1 MYCSWCL
8 SNKSLELIEI
18 NKIVK
23 QFLLTEE
30 VIAFSIIDKGLI
42 NQTFVVSVG
51 KKEVKQFILQ
61 AINTIVF
68 PLHVKGLQNIILVR
82 NELQQS
88 DYSYSFPTPIN
99 DKYIC
104 IDEVVWRMFPF
115 VERSVC
121 YEKVKDKYQAFDAA
135 KCLGEFYKALHNFDA
150 EQLHITLP
158 NFHNA
163 AFHFKA
169 LQQVIETADDIRLN
183 KAKDIIDA
191 INKEKN
197 VLSKFDKLNA
207 ELPKRVVHF
216 DAKISNFLFDKK
228 TGKAKAIIDFDTLMP
243 GTILSDI
250 GDMIRTYSN
259 VMGEEYQEIGLVKS
273 DAEIIEH
280 IIAGF
285 LSACGSI
292 LNDEEKDNLIFS
304 GKALT
309 LIQCIRFL
317 TDYLNNDNYYKT
329 VYPEQ
334 NWVRSQNQW
343 ALYYSIKG

>member
-1 MYCSWCL
+1 
-8 SNKSLELIEI
+8 LELIEL

-23 QFLLTEE
+23 KFLPTQE
-30 VIAFSIIDKGLI
+30 VIAFSVIDKGLI
-42 NQTFVVSVG
+42 NQTFVVSVA
-51 KKEVKQFILQ
+51 KVEVKQFILQ
-61 AINTIVF
+61 AISSIVF
-68 PLHVKGLQNIILVR
+68 PFYEKGLQNIILVKK
-82 NELQQS
+82 ELQQS
-88 DYSYSFPTPIN
+88 DFSYSFPTPIN

-115 VERSVC
+115 VEEGVC
-121 YEKVKDKYQAFDAA
+121 YEKVKDKSQAFEAA
-135 KCLGEFYKALHNFDA
+135 KCLGELYSSLADFDA

-163 AFHFKA
+163 AFRFKE
-169 LQQVIETADDIRLN
+169 LQKVITLADEIRLN
-183 KAKDIIDA
+183 KAEDIIDA

-228 TGKAKAIIDFDTLMP
+228 TGKAKAIIDLDTLMP
-243 GTILSDI
+243 GTVLSDI

-259 VMGEEYQEIGLVKS
+259 AMGEESQAIALVKA

-285 LSACGSI
+285 LSACGNI
-292 LNDEEKDNLIFS
+292 LNDEEKDNLVFS

-317 TDYLNNDNYYKT
+317 TDYLNNDSYYKT
-329 VYPEQ
+329 AYPEQ

-343 ALYYSIKG
+343 ALYCSLKG

>member
-1 MYCSWCL
+1 
-8 SNKSLELIEI
+8 LELIEI

-23 QFLLTEE
+23 QFFPTEE
-30 VIAFSIIDKGLI
+30 VIAFSTNDKGLI

-51 KKEVKQFILQ
+51 KVNTKQFILQ
-61 AINTIVF
+61 SINTAVF
-68 PLHVKGLQNIILVR
+68 PLYEKGLQNIILVKK
-82 NELQQS
+82 ELQQS
-88 DYSYSFPTPIN
+88 DFSYSFPTPIN

-115 VERSVC
+115 VEGSVC
-121 YEKVKDKYQAFDAA
+121 YEKVKDKSQAFEAA
-135 KCLGEFYKALHNFDA
+135 KCLGELCSSLADFDA

-163 AFHFKA
+163 AFRFKE
-169 LQQVIETADDIRLN
+169 LQQTIETADEIRLN
-183 KAKDIIDA
+183 KAKGIIDA

-197 VLSKFDKLNA
+197 ELLKFDKLNA

-216 DAKISNFLFDKK
+216 DSKISNFLFDKK
-228 TGKAKAIIDFDTLMP
+228 TGKAKAIIDLDTLMP
-243 GTILSDI
+243 GTVLSDI

-259 VMGEEYQEIGLVKS
+259 ALGEESQAIALVKA

-285 LSACGSI
+285 LSACGNI
-292 LNDEEKDNLIFS
+292 LNDEEKDNLAFS

-317 TDYLNNDNYYKT
+317 TDYLNNDSYYKT
-329 VYPEQ
+329 AYPEQ
-334 NWVRSQNQW
+334 NLVRTQNQW
-343 ALYYSIKG
+343 ALYCSLKG

>member
-1 MYCSWCL
+1 M
-8 SNKSLELIEI
+8 ELIEI

-23 QFLLTEE
+23 QFLPSEE

-51 KKEVKQFILQ
+51 KVEVKQFILQ
-61 AINTIVF
+61 AISSIVF
-68 PLHVKGLQNIILVR
+68 PLYEKCLQNIILVR
-82 NELQQS
+82 KELQQS
-88 DYSYSFPTPIN
+88 DFSYSFPTPIN

-104 IDEVVWRMFPF
+104 IDELVWRMFPF
-115 VERSVC
+115 VEKSIC
-121 YEKVKDKYQAFDAA
+121 YEKVKDKDQAFDAA

-163 AFHFKA
+163 AFRFKE
-169 LQQVIETADDIRLN
+169 LQQTIETADDIRLN

-197 VLSKFDKLNA
+197 VLLKFDKLNA
-207 ELPKRVVHF
+207 ELPKRAVHF

-228 TGKAKAIIDFDTLMP
+228 TGKAKAIIDLDTLMP
-243 GTILSDI
+243 GTVLSDI

-259 VMGEEYQEIGLVKS
+259 VLGEESQTIALVNA
-273 DAEIIEH
+273 DTEIIEH

-285 LSACGSI
+285 LSACGNI
-292 LNDEEKDNLIFS
+292 LNDEEKDNLAFS

-317 TDYLNNDNYYKT
+317 TDYLNNDSYYKT
-329 VYPEQ
+329 AYPEQ
-334 NWVRSQNQW
+334 NLVRTQNQW
-343 ALYYSIKG
+343 ALYSSLKG

>member
-1 MYCSWCL
+1 M
-8 SNKSLELIEI
+8 ELIEI

-23 QFLLTEE
+23 QFFPTEE
-30 VIAFSIIDKGLI
+30 VIAFSTNDKGLI

-51 KKEVKQFILQ
+51 KINTKQFILQ
-61 AINTIVF
+61 SINTAIF
-68 PLHVKGLQNIILVR
+68 PLYKKGLQNIILVKK
-82 NELQQS
+82 ELQKS
-88 DYSYSFPTPIN
+88 DFSYSFPTPIN

-115 VERSVC
+115 VEESIC
-121 YEKVKDKYQAFDAA
+121 YEKVKDKEQAFDAA

-163 AFHFKA
+163 AFRFKE
-169 LQQVIETADDIRLN
+169 LQQTIETADEIRLN
-183 KAKDIIDA
+183 KAKGIIDA

-197 VLSKFDKLNA
+197 VLLKFDKLNA
-207 ELPKRVVHF
+207 ELPKRAVHF

-228 TGKAKAIIDFDTLMP
+228 TGKAKAIIDLDTLMP
-243 GTILSDI
+243 GTVLSDI

-259 VMGEEYQEIGLVKS
+259 AMGEESQAIALVKA

-280 IIAGF
+280 IISGF
-285 LSACGSI
+285 LSACGNI
-292 LNDEEKDNLIFS
+292 LNDEEKDNLAFS

-309 LIQCIRFL
+309 LIQGIRFL
-317 TDYLNNDNYYKT
+317 TDYLNNDSYYKT
-329 VYPEQ
+329 AYPEQ
-334 NWVRSQNQW
+334 NWVRTQNQL
-343 ALYYSIKG
+343 ALYCSLKG

>member
-1 MYCSWCL
+1 
-8 SNKSLELIEI
+8 LELIEI

-23 QFLLTEE
+23 QFLPSEE

-51 KKEVKQFILQ
+51 KVEVKQFILQ
-61 AINTIVF
+61 AISSIVF
-68 PLHVKGLQNIILVR
+68 PLYEKGLQNIILVR
-82 NELQQS
+82 KELQQS
-88 DYSYSFPTPIN
+88 DFSYSFPTPIN

-104 IDEVVWRMFPF
+104 IDELVWRMFPF
-115 VERSVC
+115 VEKSIC
-121 YEKVKDKYQAFDAA
+121 YEKVKDKDQAFDAA

-163 AFHFKA
+163 AFRFKE
-169 LQQVIETADDIRLN
+169 LQQAIETADDIRLN

-197 VLSKFDKLNA
+197 VLLKFDKLNA
-207 ELPKRVVHF
+207 ELPKRAVHF

-228 TGKAKAIIDFDTLMP
+228 TGKAKAIIDLDTLMP
-243 GTILSDI
+243 GTVLSDI

-259 VMGEEYQEIGLVKS
+259 VLGEESQAIALVNA
-273 DAEIIEH
+273 DTEIIEH

-285 LSACGSI
+285 LSACGNI
-292 LNDEEKDNLIFS
+292 LNDEEKDNLAFS

-317 TDYLNNDNYYKT
+317 TDYLNNDSYYKT
-329 VYPEQ
+329 AYPEQ
-334 NWVRSQNQW
+334 NLVRTQNQW
-343 ALYYSIKG
+343 ALYSSLKG

>member
-1 MYCSWCL
+1 M
-8 SNKSLELIEI
+8 ELIEI

-23 QFLLTEE
+23 KFLPTED
-30 VIAFSIIDKGLI
+30 VVAFSTNEKGLI
-42 NQTFVVSVG
+42 NQTFLISVA
-51 KKEVKQFILQ
+51 KVNTKQFILQ
-61 AINTIVF
+61 CINTAVF
-68 PLHVKGLQNIILVR
+68 PLYERGLQNIMLVK
-82 NELQQS
+82 NELQQTHF
-88 DYSYSFPTPIN
+88 SYSFPTPIN

-104 IDEVVWRMFPF
+104 IDEGVWRMFPF
-115 VERSVC
+115 VEGSVC
-121 YEKVKDKYQAFDAA
+121 YTKVKDKYQAFEAA
-135 KCLGEFYKALHNFDA
+135 KCLGELYSSLADFDA

-163 AFHFKA
+163 AFRFKE
-169 LQQVIETADDIRLN
+169 LQQTIETADDMRLN
-183 KAKDIIDA
+183 KAEDIIEA

-207 ELPKRVVHF
+207 ELPKRAVHF

-228 TGKAKAIIDFDTLMP
+228 TGKAKAIIDLDSLMP
-243 GTILSDI
+243 GTVLSDI

-259 VMGEEYQEIGLVKS
+259 AIGEESQAIALVKA

-280 IIAGF
+280 IISGF
-285 LSACGSI
+285 LSACGHI
-292 LNDEEKDNLIFS
+292 LNDEEKGNLVFS

-317 TDYLNNDNYYKT
+317 TDYLNNDSYYKT
-329 VYPEQ
+329 AYPEQ

-343 ALYYSIKG
+343 ALYCSLKG

>member
-1 MYCSWCL
+1 M
-8 SNKSLELIEI
+8 ELIEI

-23 QFLLTEE
+23 QFLPTEE

-51 KKEVKQFILQ
+51 KVEVKQFILQ
-61 AINTIVF
+61 AISSIVF
-68 PLHVKGLQNIILVR
+68 PLYEKGLQNIILVKK
-82 NELQQS
+82 ELQQS
-88 DYSYSFPTPIN
+88 DFSYSFPTPIN

-115 VERSVC
+115 VEKSIC
-121 YEKVKDKYQAFDAA
+121 YEKVKDKDQAFDAA

-163 AFHFKA
+163 AFRFKE
-169 LQQVIETADDIRLN
+169 LQQAIETADDIRLN

-197 VLSKFDKLNA
+197 VLLKFDKLNA
-207 ELPKRVVHF
+207 ELPKRAVHF

-228 TGKAKAIIDFDTLMP
+228 TGKAKAIIDLDTLMP
-243 GTILSDI
+243 GTVLSDI

-259 VMGEEYQEIGLVKS
+259 VLGEESQAIALVNA
-273 DAEIIEH
+273 DTEIIEH

-285 LSACGSI
+285 LSACGNI
-292 LNDEEKDNLIFS
+292 LNDEEKDNLAFS

-317 TDYLNNDNYYKT
+317 TDYLNNDSYYKT
-329 VYPEQ
+329 AYPEQ
-334 NWVRSQNQW
+334 NLVRTQNQW
-343 ALYYSIKG
+343 ALYCSLKG

>member
-1 MYCSWCL
+1 M
-8 SNKSLELIEI
+8 ELIEI

-23 QFLLTEE
+23 QFLPSEE

-51 KKEVKQFILQ
+51 KVEVKQFILQ
-61 AINTIVF
+61 AISSIVF
-68 PLHVKGLQNIILVR
+68 PLYEKGLQNIILVR
-82 NELQQS
+82 KELQQS
-88 DYSYSFPTPIN
+88 DFSYSFPTPIN

-104 IDEVVWRMFPF
+104 IDELVWRMFPF
-115 VERSVC
+115 VEKSIC
-121 YEKVKDKYQAFDAA
+121 YEKVKDKDQAFDAA

-163 AFHFKA
+163 AFRFKE
-169 LQQVIETADDIRLN
+169 LQQAIETADDIRLN

-197 VLSKFDKLNA
+197 VLLKFDKLNA
-207 ELPKRVVHF
+207 ELPKRAVHF

-228 TGKAKAIIDFDTLMP
+228 TGKAKAIIDLDTLMP
-243 GTILSDI
+243 GTVLSDI

-259 VMGEEYQEIGLVKS
+259 VLGEESQAIALVNA
-273 DAEIIEH
+273 DTEIIEH

-285 LSACGSI
+285 LSACGNI
-292 LNDEEKDNLIFS
+292 LNDEEKDNLAFS

-317 TDYLNNDNYYKT
+317 TDYLNNDSYYKT
-329 VYPEQ
+329 AYPEQ
-334 NWVRSQNQW
+334 NLVRTQNQW
-343 ALYYSIKG
+343 ALYCSLKG

>member
-1 MYCSWCL
+1 M
-8 SNKSLELIEI
+8 ELIEI

-23 QFLLTEE
+23 QFLPSEE

-51 KKEVKQFILQ
+51 KVEVKQFILQ
-61 AINTIVF
+61 AISSIVF
-68 PLHVKGLQNIILVR
+68 PLYEKCLQNIILVR
-82 NELQQS
+82 NELQKS
-88 DYSYSFPTPIN
+88 DFSYSFPTAIN

-115 VERSVC
+115 VEKSIC
-121 YEKVKDKYQAFDAA
+121 YEKVKDKDQAFEAA
-135 KCLGEFYKALHNFDA
+135 KCLGDFYSSLNNFDA

-163 AFHFKA
+163 AFRFKE
-169 LQQVIETADDIRLN
+169 LQKVIAAADDIRLN
-183 KAKDIIDA
+183 IAKDIIDA

-197 VLSKFDKLNA
+197 VLLKFDKLNA
-207 ELPKRVVHF
+207 ELPKRAVHF

-228 TGKAKAIIDFDTLMP
+228 TGKAKAIIDLDTLMP
-243 GTILSDI
+243 GTVLSDI

-259 VMGEEYQEIGLVKS
+259 VLGEESQAITLVNA
-273 DAEIIEH
+273 DTEIIEY
-280 IIAGF
+280 IIDGF
-285 LSACGSI
+285 LSACGNI
-292 LNDEEKDNLIFS
+292 LNDEEKDNLAFS

-317 TDYLNNDNYYKT
+317 TDYLNNDSYYKT
-329 VYPEQ
+329 AYPEQ
-334 NWVRSQNQW
+334 NLVRTQNQW
-343 ALYYSIKG
+343 ALYCSLKG

>member
-1 MYCSWCL
+1 
-8 SNKSLELIEI
+8 LELIEI

-23 QFLLTEE
+23 QFFPTEE
-30 VIAFSIIDKGLI
+30 VIAFSTNDKGLI

-51 KKEVKQFILQ
+51 KINTKQFILQ
-61 AINTIVF
+61 SINTAIF
-68 PLHVKGLQNIILVR
+68 PLYKKGLQNIILVKK
-82 NELQQS
+82 ELQKS
-88 DYSYSFPTPIN
+88 DFSYSFPTPIN

-115 VERSVC
+115 VEESIC
-121 YEKVKDKYQAFDAA
+121 YEKVKDKEQAFDAA

-163 AFHFKA
+163 AFRFKE
-169 LQQVIETADDIRLN
+169 LQQTIETADEIRLN
-183 KAKDIIDA
+183 KAKGIIDA

-197 VLSKFDKLNA
+197 VLLKFDKLNA
-207 ELPKRVVHF
+207 ELPKRAVHF

-228 TGKAKAIIDFDTLMP
+228 TGKAKAIIDLDTLMP
-243 GTILSDI
+243 GTVLSDI

-259 VMGEEYQEIGLVKS
+259 AMGEESQAIALVKA

-280 IIAGF
+280 IISGF
-285 LSACGSI
+285 LSACGNI
-292 LNDEEKDNLIFS
+292 LNDEEKDNLAFS

-309 LIQCIRFL
+309 LIQGIRFL
-317 TDYLNNDNYYKT
+317 TDYLNNDSYYKT
-329 VYPEQ
+329 AYPEQ
-334 NWVRSQNQW
+334 NWVRTQNQL
-343 ALYYSIKG
+343 ALYCSLKG

>member
-1 MYCSWCL
+1 M
-8 SNKSLELIEI
+8 ELIEI

-23 QFLLTEE
+23 QFLPTEE

-42 NQTFVVSVG
+42 NQTFAVSVS
-51 KKEVKQFILQ
+51 KINTKQFILQ
-61 AINTIVF
+61 AISITIF
-68 PLHVKGLQNIILVR
+68 PLYEKGLQNIILVKK
-82 NELQQS
+82 ELLKT
-88 DYSYSFPTPIN
+88 DFPYDFPTPIE

-104 IDEVVWRMFPF
+104 VDELVWRMFPF
-115 VERSVC
+115 VEKSIC
-121 YEKVKDKYQAFDAA
+121 YEKVKDKEQAFDAA

-163 AFHFKA
+163 AFRFKE
-169 LQQVIETADDIRLN
+169 LQQAIETAEDILLN

-191 INKEKN
+191 INKEQN
-197 VLSKFDKLNA
+197 VLLKFDKLNA
-207 ELPKRVVHF
+207 KLPKRAVHF

-228 TGKAKAIIDFDTLMP
+228 GKAKAIIDLDTLMP
-243 GTILSDI
+243 GTLLSDI

-259 VMGEEYQEIGLVKS
+259 AMGEECQEIALVKADS
-273 DAEIIEH
+273 EIIEH

-285 LSACGSI
+285 LIACGNI
-292 LNDEEKDNLIFS
+292 LSDDEKDNLAFS

-317 TDYLNNDNYYKT
+317 TDYLNNESYYKT
-329 VYPEQ
+329 AYPEQ
-334 NWVRSQNQW
+334 NLVRTQNQW
-343 ALYYSIKG
+343 ALYCSLKG

>member
-1 MYCSWCL
+1 M
-8 SNKSLELIEI
+8 ELIEI

-23 QFLLTEE
+23 QFLPTEE

-51 KKEVKQFILQ
+51 KVEVKQFILQ
-61 AINTIVF
+61 AISSIVF
-68 PLHVKGLQNIILVR
+68 PLYEKGLQNIILVKK
-82 NELQQS
+82 ELQQS
-88 DYSYSFPTPIN
+88 DFSYSFPTPIN

-115 VERSVC
+115 VEKSIC
-121 YEKVKDKYQAFDAA
+121 YEKVKDKDQAFDAA

-163 AFHFKA
+163 AFRFKE
-169 LQQVIETADDIRLN
+169 LQQAIETADDIRLN

-197 VLSKFDKLNA
+197 VLLKFDKLNA
-207 ELPKRVVHF
+207 ELPKRAVHF

-228 TGKAKAIIDFDTLMP
+228 TGKAKAIIDLDTLMP
-243 GTILSDI
+243 GTVLSDI

-259 VMGEEYQEIGLVKS
+259 VLGEESQAIALVNA
-273 DAEIIEH
+273 DTEIIEH

-285 LSACGSI
+285 LSACGNI
-292 LNDEEKDNLIFS
+292 LNDEEKDNLAFS

-317 TDYLNNDNYYKT
+317 TDYLNNDSYYKT
-329 VYPEQ
+329 AYPEQ
-334 NWVRSQNQW
+334 NWVRTQNQL
-343 ALYYSIKG
+343 ALYCSLKG

>member
-1 MYCSWCL
+1 M
-8 SNKSLELIEI
+8 ELIEI

-23 QFLLTEE
+23 QFLPTEE

-51 KKEVKQFILQ
+51 KVEVKQFILQ
-61 AINTIVF
+61 AISSIVF
-68 PLHVKGLQNIILVR
+68 PLYEKGLQNIILVKK
-82 NELQQS
+82 ELQQS
-88 DYSYSFPTPIN
+88 DFSYSFPTPIN

-115 VERSVC
+115 VEKSIC
-121 YEKVKDKYQAFDAA
+121 YEKVKDKDQAFEAA
-135 KCLGEFYKALHNFDA
+135 KCLGDFYSSLNNFDA

-163 AFHFKA
+163 AFRFKE
-169 LQQVIETADDIRLN
+169 LQKVIAAADDIRLN
-183 KAKDIIDA
+183 IAKDIIDA

-197 VLSKFDKLNA
+197 VLLKFDKLNA
-207 ELPKRVVHF
+207 ELPKRAVHF

-228 TGKAKAIIDFDTLMP
+228 TGKAKAIIDLDTLMP
-243 GTILSDI
+243 GTVLSDI

-259 VMGEEYQEIGLVKS
+259 VLGEESQAIALVNA
-273 DAEIIEH
+273 DTEIIEH

-285 LSACGSI
+285 LSACGNN
-292 LNDEEKDNLIFS
+292 LNDEEKDNLAFS

-317 TDYLNNDNYYKT
+317 TDYLNNDSYYKT
-329 VYPEQ
+329 AYPEQ
-334 NWVRSQNQW
+334 NLVRTQNQW
-343 ALYYSIKG
+343 ALYCSLKG